1 MADYAPTD
9 ADEFLDRVDDITSRV
24 DAILRGD
31 VDAMKEEERFFE
43 EQKIKETIKD
53 IRERERKE
61 EIAKG
66 VKGKGYKGKFLTFC
80 KYCHTEYHHEAV
92 EVCNNCGR
100 ETETYEVS

>member
-43 EQKIKETIKD
+43 E
-53 IRERERKE
+53 
-61 EIAKG
+61 
-66 VKGKGYKGKFLTFC
+66 
-80 KYCHTEYHHEAV
+80 
-92 EVCNNCGR
+92 
-100 ETETYEVS
+100 